1 MGIDWG
7 RRGRTCVVTMR
18 RVHAGCQSGSNQECA
33 RWLRSTRAPMF
44 GEPSH
49 PAADFVTDLRDQLQ
63 ATLGDAYTI
72 ERELGGGGM
81 ARVFLAE
88 ETALGRKVVVKVLP
102 PDLSAEISAERFR
115 REARVAAGLQHPNVV
130 PLLST
135 GGAAGLLYYTMPF
148 VEGESLR
155 ERLVRERQLPVSE
168 ALRLT
173 GEVAD
178 ALACAHARGIVHR
191 DVKPENVLL
200 SGGHA
205 MLTDFGIAKAVAQ
218 SRGETLTAT
227 GLSLGTP
234 LYMAPEQASGERDV
248 DGRADVYALGCVL
261 YEMLAGEPP
270 FGGPTAQAVVAKHLS
285 APFPQVRHSRPDV
298 PPRIDDVLARATAK
312 APADRYATAA
322 AFRSGLSESVVLS
335 EWRRFASLR
344 TTGVVVAASALVAW
358 FAVSRLRPRAPSG
371 VQSVAVL
378 PFENTTHDSTQE
390 YFSDGMTDEVS
401 SALASASSIRVA
413 ARTSSYSFKGRH
425 ATPQEVGKR
434 LGVATVVQGSVSR
447 LGDRLHV
454 TAELVGAQD
463 GLSLWSQ
470 SFDRETKDVYA
481 VQHEITAAIVGALR
495 AQLRGGAPAVRRH
508 ETANLAAHDLY
519 LRGLYLGNTLN
530 RESMFKALD
539 YFHQALALD
548 STYALAWAGIAQT
561 SGDLADS
568 YIVPD
573 SAYPQAEAAAKRAL
587 SLDTTL
593 AEPYAAAA
601 FIEAAYRWK
610 LADAKRDL
618 DRAQVLNPSNAEAH
632 VAESYYWLG
641 MR

>member
-191 DVKPENVLL
+191 DVKPENILL

-218 SRGETLTAT
+218 SRDETLTGT

-234 LYMAPEQASGERDV
+234 QYMAPEQASGERDV
-248 DGRADVYALGCVL
+248 DGRADVYALGCIL
-261 YEMLAGEPP
+261 YEMLAGEAP
-270 FGGPTAQAVVAKHLS
+270 FSGPTAQAVVAKHMA

-298 PPRIDDVLARATAK
+298 PESIDEALRHATAK
-312 APADRYATAA
+312 APADRYPTATAFVEA
-322 AFRSGLSESVVLS
+322 LS
-335 EWRRFASLR
+335 R
-344 TTGVVVAASALVAW
+344 AASGAGAGAGVGPAAPAHRTHTRSRTLVAGAALIAC
-358 FAVSRLRPRAPSG
+358 AVLGYAAVRRLRAPAPDAGKSI
-371 VQSVAVL
+371 AVL
-378 PFENTTHDSTQE
+378 PFVNLSGDTAYD
-390 YFSDGMTDEVS
+390 YFAEGMSDQLRSDLTSLPGLKVMGQ
-401 SALASASSIRVA
+401 ASSSRF
-413 ARTSSYSFKGRH
+413 RGRAVDAH
-425 ATPQEVGKR
+425 DAGAK
-434 LGVATVVQGSVSR
+434 LGVGQLVAGSVSR
-447 LGDRLHV
+447 SGQRVRV
-454 TAELVGAQD
+454 TAELLSVADGSALSSMTFDARVTDLATIQD
-463 GLSLWSQ
+463 SLT
-470 SFDRETKDVYA
+470 R
-481 VQHEITAAIVGALR
+481 AIARKLRVSLVALR
-495 AQLRGGAPAVRRH
+495 ADSAAPGGTRGTSDVEAY
-508 ETANLAAHDLY
+508 DLY
-519 LRGLYLGNTLN
+519 LRA
-530 RESMFKALD
+530 RF
-539 YFHQALALD
+539 
-548 STYALAWAGIAQT
+548 AG
-561 SGDLADS
+561 
-568 YIVPD
+568 
-573 SAYPQAEAAAKRAL
+573 
-587 SLDTTL
+587 
-593 AEPYAAAA
+593 
-601 FIEAAYRWK
+601 
-610 LADAKRDL
+610 
-618 DRAQVLNPSNAEAH
+618 DRHE
-632 VAESYYWLG
+632 
-641 MR
+641 